1 MEKTKKFI
9 MLGLSRH
16 RKEEEELLNKWSE
29 TEIERQVYPK
39 PTIK

>member
-1 MEKTKKFI
+1 MEKTNKFI

-16 RKEEEELLNKWSE
+16 RNEEELLDKWSE

>member
-9 MLGLSRH
+9 MLGLSRNG
-16 RKEEEELLNKWSE
+16 KEEELLNTWSE